1 MCMAGVNKMNDFRS
15 RLIDETRVLNDKLI
29 KLRTFNN
36 SKRIRD
42 LSTKQQA
49 LLREQEKVM
58 HRYHEILETRL
69 AST

>member
-1 MCMAGVNKMNDFRS
+1 MDDFRS
-15 RLIDETRVLNDKLI
+15 RLIDETSELNEKLI

-42 LSTKQQA
+42 LPTKQQA

>member
-1 MCMAGVNKMNDFRS
+1 MNDFRS